1 MFCRAGKILLLLLLV
16 LVASCKVEAPENV
29 LPPEKMEAVLYDY
42 HLAQSMMT
50 TLASVDYKE
59 KLMYTYIYDKHG
71 VSKEVF
77 DSSLVWYNRYP
88 KHIERIYANI
98 EARLNDEVD
107 ALAAAKVAMEEGVDL
122 TNVDF
127 SSSIAELWTSNP
139 VKMLTATPLNNRVH
153 FAFDAPKDSSFIEG
167 DSLVFSFNTLFLPAG
182 NDSVMQKAYA
192 SIALEYVN
200 GSCYFGGVEVEGEGN
215 FSVSAPRNFKNRLKS
230 MSGYLFYFDNDATC
244 KSKAIFSGLSVRR
257 LRPVQN
263 NVKQQP
269 AK

>member
-1 MFCRAGKILLLLLLV
+1 MSRRAKNIFLLLLLV
-16 LVASCKVEAPENV
+16 LVASCKVKAPEDV

-98 EARLNDEVD
+98 EARLNEEVD

-127 SSSIAELWTSNP
+127 
-139 VKMLTATPLNNRVH
+139 
-153 FAFDAPKDSSFIEG
+153 
-167 DSLVFSFNTLFLPAG
+167 
-182 NDSVMQKAYA
+182 
-192 SIALEYVN
+192 
-200 GSCYFGGVEVEGEGN
+200 
-215 FSVSAPRNFKNRLKS
+215 
-230 MSGYLFYFDNDATC
+230 
-244 KSKAIFSGLSVRR
+244 
-257 LRPVQN
+257 
-263 NVKQQP
+263 
-269 AK
+269 

>member
-1 MFCRAGKILLLLLLV
+1 MSRRAKNIFLLLFLV
-16 LVASCKVEAPENV
+16 LVASCKVKAPEDV

-98 EARLNDEVD
+98 EARLNEEVD

-127 SSSIAELWTSNP
+127 SSPVAELWTSLP
-139 VKMLTATPLNNRVH
+139 VRLLTATPLGNRVS
-153 FAFDAPKDSSFIEG
+153 FSFDAPKDSSFIEG
-167 DSLVFSFNTLFLPAG
+167 DSLVFSFNTFFLSARK
-182 NDSVMQKAYA
+182 DSVRQKAYA
-192 SIALEYVN
+192 SIAIEYGN
-200 GSCYFGGVEVEGEGN
+200 GLCYYGGVDIDEDGH
-215 FSVSAPRNFKNRLKS
+215 FSVSAPREYRSCLKS
-230 MSGYLFYFDNDATC
+230 MSGYIFYFDNDAEC
-244 KSKAIFSGLSVRR
+244 ESKALFGDLSVKR
-257 LRPVQN
+257 LRSVQ
-263 NVKQQP
+263 NVKQ
-269 AK
+269 